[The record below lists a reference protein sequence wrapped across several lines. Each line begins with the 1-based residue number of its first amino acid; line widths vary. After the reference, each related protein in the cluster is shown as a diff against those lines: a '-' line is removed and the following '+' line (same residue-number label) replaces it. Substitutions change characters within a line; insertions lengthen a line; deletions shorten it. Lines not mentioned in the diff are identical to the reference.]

1 MEREGFMEEIYRGIL
16 DGDRFFREADRG
28 DEKKVREILERF
40 DGLLKT
46 WPSRTIEEAG
56 RIPREMLDAMGK
68 AGLFGISIPQAYGGL
83 DLGLRDLVRVVDAVS
98 EADMS
103 SALAFLAHLL
113 IGVKAVDLYG
123 TEEQKRKY
131 LRPAAAG
138 EMIFSYALTE
148 PETGSDARHIRTT
161 AELSKDGTHYV
172 LNGVKTY
179 ITNAGYAGGMTVFAR
194 TDPAR
199 PGVLG
204 AFIVETAWEGVHIG
218 KDMPKMGLKASSTA
232 MIRFKDVR
240 VPLENRI
247 GGPGEGFTIAMNVL
261 NYGRLGLIAASLG
274 MTRRSVR
281 DMVERARS
289 RVQFGRPI
297 KDFELIQEKIA
308 RCRVHQFVMEAMT
321 DFTVPLLEGERGGD
335 PVIETSHCKLFG
347 TTRAWDAAYD
357 ALQAAGGSGYI
368 STQPYEKRMRDFRVT
383 TIFEGTTEIHSMY
396 PALYALGR
404 LGKTVRTLSLG
415 KRLRFLLRE
424 WVASFR
430 PRRWHLPVP
439 AGAPRR
445 AVRLARRLSGMIRRR
460 LLFGIVVHRAKVVEK
475 EYFLRRVTTL
485 SLYLFGL
492 LAVLSGMSAAG
503 KTGRDPGE
511 EKDFLSY
518 FLEETGEAV
527 RGNRRFADTAKERVA
542 GRICRRLF
550 GG

>member
-1 MEREGFMEEIYRGIL
+1 MEQEGFMEKIYRGVL
-16 DGDRFFREADRG
+16 DGDRFFREGDRG
-28 DEKKVREILERF
+28 DEKKVREILDRF
-40 DGLLKT
+40 DGILKT
-46 WPSRTIEEAG
+46 WPPQAVEEAG

-68 AGLFGISIPQAYGGL
+68 AGLFGISVPEAYGGTG
-83 DLGLRDLVRVVDAVS
+83 LGLGDLVRIVEAVS
-98 EADMS
+98 EADLS
-103 SALAFLAHLL
+103 SALVFLAHLL

-131 LRPAAAG
+131 LRPAASG

-148 PETGSDARHIRTT
+148 PETGSDARHIRTM
-161 AELSKDGTHYV
+161 AELSKDGTHYI

-204 AFIVETAWEGVHIG
+204 AFIVETAWEGVRIG

-232 MIRFKDVR
+232 MVQFKDVR

-247 GGPGEGFTIAMNVL
+247 GGPGEGFAIAMNVL
-261 NYGRLGLIAASLG
+261 NYGRLGLIAASMG
-274 MTRRSVR
+274 VTRRSVR

-289 RVQFGRPI
+289 RVQFGSPI
-297 KDFELIQEKIA
+297 KDFQLIQEKIA
-308 RCRVHQFVMEAMT
+308 RSRAHQFVMEAMT
-321 DFTVPLLEGERGGD
+321 NFTVPLLEGERRGD

-357 ALQAAGGSGYI
+357 ALQVAGGSGYL

-383 TIFEGTTEIHSMY
+383 TIFEGTTEIHSIY

-404 LGKTVRTLSLG
+404 MGKTVRDLPAG
-415 KRLRFLLRE
+415 KRWLFLLRE
-424 WVASFR
+424 WMNSFR
-430 PRRWHLPVP
+430 PRRWNLPVP
-439 AGAPRR
+439 PGAPRR

-460 LLFGIVVHRAKVVEK
+460 LLFGIVVYRGKVVGK

-492 LAVLSGMSAAG
+492 LAVLSGMPAAG
-503 KTGRDPGE
+503 KKGVKPGE
-511 EKDFLSY
+511 ERDFLSY
-518 FLEETGEAV
+518 FLEEAGETVGAK
-527 RGNRRFADTAKERVA
+527 RRFTDTGKERIA
-542 GRICRRLF
+542 GRICRSLF
-550 GG
+550 GE